1 MGRRNALISR
11 LIGAARGGGGGQQG
25 GCSLP
30 PPTAAGNVIG
40 ALSTTTPPP
49 PLSPQSPSQRPPPL
63 LPCFPL
69 ERHHLGSLAG
79 WSSSRRALV
88 GGGIGIGG
96 GTEEEAATDGGHC
109 RRSCSYSSDAAVATP
124 SDFHSYLCDRIGRAR
139 DRVILASLY
148 LGVGS
153 GTYDNEDDGGGG
165 DGTTGC
171 REDGLLRAL
180 REPTG
185 R

>member
-1 MGRRNALISR
+1 MAVAVAAAAVVVEAPTSVIVSLIPGSCLTR
-11 LIGAARGGGGGQQG
+11 AIGGGGGDG
-25 GCSLP
+25 RRSSS
-30 PPTAAGNVIG
+30 PPT
-40 ALSTTTPPP
+40 
-49 PLSPQSPSQRPPPL
+49 PQSN
-63 LPCFPL
+63 
-69 ERHHLGSLAG
+69 
-79 WSSSRRALV
+79 
-88 GGGIGIGG
+88 
-96 GTEEEAATDGGHC
+96 
-109 RRSCSYSSDAAVATP
+109 P

-148 LGVGS
+148 VGVGS

-171 REDGLLRAL
+171 REDELLRAL

>member
-1 MGRRNALISR
+1 MVVSLPR
-11 LIGAARGGGGGQQG
+11 RGGGRG
-25 GCSLP
+25 GC
-30 PPTAAGNVIG
+30 G
-40 ALSTTTPPP
+40 
-49 PLSPQSPSQRPPPL
+49 RD
-63 LPCFPL
+63 
-69 ERHHLGSLAG
+69 R
-79 WSSSRRALV
+79 
-88 GGGIGIGG
+88 G
-96 GTEEEAATDGGHC
+96 GTHFRDRERNPRLVSNSSN
-109 RRSCSYSSDAAVATP
+109 RRRRRRRTAVIVASDAAVATP

-148 LGVGS
+148 VGVGS

-171 REDGLLRAL
+171 REDELLRAL